1 MSALWIYDG
10 KFSTAEIEAGVQ
22 AALAS
27 LAAAGYTVDEA
38 YSASLAAAGDE
49 AHDAKAAQ
57 AWEDADSAAILTAA
71 AGWARLPEGAWL
83 GLA

>member
-27 LAAAGYTVDEA
+27 LAEDGYTVDEA
-38 YSASLAAAGDE
+38 YSASLAAAGGE